1 MDQAELNKKV
11 TNGVFYNIGGALA
24 KNAVSFLISIVLSR
38 LLTPADFGLVGMAT
52 VFIGLA
58 QGLADLGLTSGL
70 IKEEHNTQRELSSV
84 FFFNLGVSTILTI
97 ALFSTAGLIAKFYKD
112 DSVELIIK
120 AISFTFILNSLNSVH
135 SAILYKKLEIKYTRL
150 SIIVST
156 IISGIVGIG
165 LAFNNFGIWSLI
177 ISSYFGAIAT
187 VVVIWYYSKW
197 RPSFI
202 FSLADLKKL
211 MPFGLKVFLTN
222 YIDQIYSRLDIM
234 LIGKIFNPA
243 TLGYYFR
250 ATSLNQL
257 VTKYSSQGLSGIFFP
272 AISRLQGD
280 TEKIKEFYQKA
291 LNAICIISF
300 FLTGLLFVDANE
312 LILILFGEKW
322 LPSVGYFKVL
332 AFSSYVT
339 PLTLI
344 FNGVLLGTGN
354 AGMQLRLEVFK
365 KLLNLLGLAIGLWF
379 GMYAYL
385 WSLVIST
392 TMGLILSF
400 VFLDRAI
407 YIGLYKNLITVFKYG
422 IPLAIAI
429 VGINLLSLISV
440 SCYPIV
446 LIMVKSLVYS
456 FVFILFSHIF
466 QFSGYKT
473 ISNLVLKYTWN
484 KFFPKKVS

>member
-1 MDQAELNKKV
+1 MDQAKLNKKV
-11 TNGVFYNIGGALA
+11 TKGVFYNIGGALA
-24 KNAVSFLISIVLSR
+24 KNAVSFLISVVLSR

-70 IKEEHNTQRELSSV
+70 IKEEHNSQRELSTV
-84 FFFNLGVSTILTI
+84 FFFNLGVSILLTVG
-97 ALFSTAGLIAKFYKD
+97 LFFSAGLIAKFYKD
-112 DSVELIIK
+112 DSIELIIK

-150 SIIVST
+150 SVIVST
-156 IISGIVGIG
+156 IGSGIVGVG
-165 LAFNNFGIWSLI
+165 LAFNNFGIWSLV
-177 ISSYFGAIAT
+177 ISSYVGAIVT

-202 FSLADLKKL
+202 FSLTDIKKL
-211 MPFGLKVFLTN
+211 MPFGIKVFLTN
-222 YIDQIYSRLDIM
+222 YIDQIFSRLDIM

-250 ATSLNQL
+250 AISLNQL

-272 AISRLQGD
+272 AVSRLKGD

-291 LNAICIISF
+291 LNVICLISF

-322 LPSVGYFKVL
+322 LPSVNYFKIL

-392 TMGLILSF
+392 TIGLILSF
-400 VFLDRAI
+400 VFLDRAL
-407 YIGLYKNLITVFKYG
+407 YIGMYSNLITVFKYG
-422 IPLAIAI
+422 IPMAIAFI
-429 VGINLLSLISV
+429 GISLLTAV
-440 SCYPIV
+440 SSSFYPMV
-446 LIMVKSLVYS
+446 LITVKSLVYS
-456 FVFILFSHIF
+456 LVFIFIAHLF

-473 ISNLVLKYTWN
+473 ISNFVLKYTWN
-484 KFFPKKVS
+484 KISQKMVS